1 MLGKQYREDCQVVAD
16 AAYDYAKN
24 LTLGDGSGSSKNI
37 FQEGHYWPK
46 KKTSYIPKHTH
57 SLPIFF

>member
-24 LTLGDGSGSSKNI
+24 LTLGDDSGSSKNI
-37 FQEGHYWPK
+37 CQEGHY
-46 KKTSYIPKHTH
+46 
-57 SLPIFF
+57 